1 VKNPKNLSLQIWCL
15 IFISRRHR
23 HLGVDLLLA
32 LVLEYPLA
40 FVKDS
45 LELVGF
51 SSLVSVKEGFADDA
65 RPNPTRIFIRQPNHK
80 LLQGANHQHFT
91 SILYNL

>member
-1 VKNPKNLSLQIWCL
+1 ML
-15 IFISRRHR
+15 I
-23 HLGVDLLLA
+23 LLLA

-40 FVKDS
+40 FVEDS

-80 LLQGANHQHFT
+80 FLQEGANHQHFT